1 MALGEGRYFLG
12 YLVAKSYPILQILT
26 LFQFKIYHFFTL
38 YWDSAS
44 PPTFTLV
51 KFSSFSNPD
60 F

>member
-26 LFQFKIYHFFTL
+26 LFQFKIYHFFHTL
-38 YWDSAS
+38 LRLGISTNVYIG
-44 PPTFTLV
+44 